1 MLPLYT
7 VTYTLTARD
16 QQNLCLEQFK
26 EYISPA
32 IECATHLMGLITA
45 GKKPAI
51 AFYEEPELYAKIIV
65 SVSFGKNKAE
75 HLSPISIALGDLMAL
90 ELSECEISTKIDQ
103 YVLG

>member
-45 GKKPAI
+45 GK
-51 AFYEEPELYAKIIV
+51 
-65 SVSFGKNKAE
+65 AE